1 MNGLLHSIRVRV
13 RGRVRGR
20 VRVRVRLS
28 DEWTPSFAEVRF
40 DVNERPRGLGFPGV
54 TGSCVALAW
63 RSVSKTAVS
72 VLSIATS
79 RCLASC
85 QSTAPH

>member
-28 DEWTPSFAEVRF
+28 DEWTPSF
-40 DVNERPRGLGFPGV
+40 N
-54 TGSCVALAW
+54 
-63 RSVSKTAVS
+63 
-72 VLSIATS
+72 
-79 RCLASC
+79 
-85 QSTAPH
+85 